1 MKSPSRSKSGSAN
14 AVNGKFTPASATK
27 KPRKKALPKA
37 DLNKIAARIGS
48 DQEEM
53 ANGSRNELTALTS
66 SAIGRGVTMRPSGKW
81 QAQLYFAGQS
91 RYIGVFESRE
101 KATLAYEIAREI
113 LKGGNT
119 PSTPGEAAEKA
130 VEAARKAAF
139 EGVLRDA
146 RPDGSPPTTA
156 SRVLPQTMMHTTPA
170 ATTTPSTKTPSTT
183 GSSTHSDGRS
193 SMRALKAAEIL
204 KAIGKSIAASSE
216 EDEMESE
223 YVGGE
228 VLNHSSSSTIDEG
241 QGDRQKQQTRMPALV
256 DRRSYGEEL
265 KVAEWELMDYREK
278 NGWKGRDMV
287 HDENAPVRIH
297 QYFVKYGNGIG
308 DLERGG
314 EGTALTG
321 IVHFSP
327 KAESHRGVCH
337 GGSMTAVMD
346 DVVGWVAFLASG
358 TCQPWSGYTV
368 QINTSLRK
376 AIPVDS
382 WLLVSGTIT
391 KVEGGKS
398 RSMAKFSI
406 RRMQIL
412 CTLKLKAWLF

>member
-1 MKSPSRSKSGSAN
+1 MNSSSLLSILTNPSL
-14 AVNGKFTPASATK
+14 TPTHTPIK
-27 KPRKKALPKA
+27 CMQR
-37 DLNKIAARIGS
+37 
-48 DQEEM
+48 QQ
-53 ANGSRNELTALTS
+53 
-66 SAIGRGVTMRPSGKW
+66 

-113 LKGGNT
+113 LKGGST

-139 EGVLRDA
+139 AGVLRDA
-146 RPDGSPPTTA
+146 RPDSSPPPTA
-156 SRVLPQTMMHTTPA
+156 SWVQPQPTMQTTPA
-170 ATTTPSTKTPSTT
+170 AINRACTTPSTKTPSTT
-183 GSSTHSDGRS
+183 GSSTQSDGRS

-204 KAIGKSIAASSE
+204 KAIGKSLAASSE
-216 EDEMESE
+216 EDEVESE
-223 YVGGE
+223 HVGGE
-228 VLNHSSSSTIDEG
+228 ALNHSSSSTIDEG
-241 QGDRQKQQTRMPALV
+241 QVDGQEQQTRMPSWV
-256 DRRSYGEEL
+256 DRRSYGQEL
-265 KVAEWELMDYREK
+265 KVAEWELMDYRQK

-287 HDENAPVRIH
+287 HDEDAPVRIH

-321 IVHFSP
+321 IVYFSP
-327 KAESHRGVCH
+327 KAESHRGLCH

-391 KVEGGKS
+391 KVEGRKVSVIGKIFDP
-398 RSMAKFSI
+398 ANADLVHAEVEGLV
-406 RRMQIL
+406 IL
-412 CTLKLKAWLF
+412 NPGVLPAPTM